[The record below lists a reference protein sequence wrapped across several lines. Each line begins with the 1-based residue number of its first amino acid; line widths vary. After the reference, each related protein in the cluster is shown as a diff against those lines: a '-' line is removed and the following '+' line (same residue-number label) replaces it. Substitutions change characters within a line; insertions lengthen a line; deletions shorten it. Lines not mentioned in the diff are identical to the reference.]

1 MLSKLTSAI
10 SVKQKLIDE
19 LTEKQRYAKR
29 VTEQY
34 DEQLRYLEQSIHD
47 MQSRRDRELAK
58 LGMMN

>member
-47 MQSRRDRELAK
+47 MHSRRDRELAK